1 MSLVIRGQGWC
12 DREPGL
18 GQGGVMRFKLPFG
31 VGMVKDSKVKALLQQ
46 EGLRSDLKKDW
57 LARTRDCLRLD

>member
-1 MSLVIRGQGWC
+1 
-12 DREPGL
+12 
-18 GQGGVMRFKLPFG
+18 MRFKLPFG